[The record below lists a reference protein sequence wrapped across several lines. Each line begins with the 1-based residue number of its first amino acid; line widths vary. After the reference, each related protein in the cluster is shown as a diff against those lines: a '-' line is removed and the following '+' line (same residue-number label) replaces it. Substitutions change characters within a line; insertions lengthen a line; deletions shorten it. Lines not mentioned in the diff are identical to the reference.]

1 MTQAAIIIGIISIIT
16 GPLAAILISRYLEN
30 KESKKVEK
38 LEIFKNLI
46 AFQYQIPPS
55 PHFLESI
62 NLIPVVFYQQK
73 DITKLHNELVCHVLR
88 QHEYISSN
96 EDENQEQYQKNK
108 AYQSLY
114 ENHFLNLL
122 NAISQHLGYNQIRQ
136 TDMKKSLVS
145 LYDIHDYEMRSELF
159 ETMTELFQKEIDK
172 QQKNNFLNLP
182 LKDVELGKMNE
193 K

>member
-1 MTQAAIIIGIISIIT
+1 MTETAIIIGIISIIT

-30 KESKKVEK
+30 KESKKAEK

-46 AFQYQIPPS
+46 AFQYQIPPN
-55 PHFLESI
+55 PHFLESL
-62 NLIPVVFYQQK
+62 NLIPVVFYGQK
-73 DITKLHNELVCHVLR
+73 EITKLHDELVSHVLR
-88 QHEYISSN
+88 QHEYVSTN
-96 EDENQEQYQKNK
+96 EDANQQQVQKNK

-172 QQKNNFLNLP
+172 QQNNTFLNFP
-182 LKDVELGKMNE
+182 LEDIEPE